1 MEDLETQMN
10 KWLGKIGGLAN
21 LTIEEREEANK
32 AAAEVLKKSIVK
44 ASPRND
50 KRKDGEL
57 KHLADSV
64 VIGNLQGTKSDG
76 NIAVGYSTT
85 DVNHARIAR
94 FQNDGT
100 AKMPNPKGLHFYDRA
115 LADSKED
122 VFKARND
129 KLAEIQERKFK
140 E

>member
-1 MEDLETQMN
+1 M
-10 KWLGKIGGLAN
+10 
-21 LTIEEREEANK
+21 
-32 AAAEVLKKSIVK
+32 
-44 ASPRND
+44 
-50 KRKDGEL
+50 
-57 KHLADSV
+57 

-115 LADSKED
+115 LADSKKMCLKRETISWQRY
-122 VFKARND
+122 KKGSSRND
-129 KLAEIQERKFK
+129 DVGRRI
-140 E
+140 

>member
-1 MEDLETQMN
+1 MEDFETQMN

-21 LTIEEREEANK
+21 LTIEEREEANT
-32 AAAEVLKKSIVK
+32 AAAKVLKESIVK
-44 ASPRND
+44 ATPRND

-115 LADSKED
+115 LANSKEG

>member
-1 MEDLETQMN
+1 MEDFETQMN

-32 AAAEVLKKSIVK
+32 AGAEVLKKSIVK
-44 ASPRND
+44 ATPRND
-50 KRKDGEL
+50 NRKDGKL
-57 KHLADSV
+57 QHLADSV

-76 NIAVGYSTT
+76 NIAVGYSTA

-100 AKMPNPKGLHFYDRA
+100 AKMPNPKGLHFYDNA